1 MGLSLAPEAG
11 RDKKTVPCSCLEL
24 YNGSMEL
31 RSVLE
36 QIQRSALEA
45 VEPEQAVSRLL
56 NREDE
61 RLQVTDRTYSLTDRR
76 VFLVGAGKAAVPMA
90 RAVEEVLGEKLEM
103 GLVVVKYGHSGTL
116 QKTTV
121 LEGGHPEPDKGGYQ
135 SAQRLLTFLR
145 ENLHER
151 DLLIVVISGGGS
163 ALLPVPVSAITFE
176 EKQATTSLLLKSEA
190 TIQEINAIRK
200 HLSRIKGGRLLD
212 YTQGAEVMTLL
223 LSDVVGDDPAS
234 IASGLTSA
242 DPTTFQQCV
251 DILHRQGIAEKV
263 PTSVLHYLR
272 SGAAGS
278 LGAEETPKPGD
289 PRLEKVQNAI
299 VACNT
304 QALQAAAEQARVLGF
319 SPLIL
324 SSSMTGNTA
333 DVALLHVAVARE
345 VLGSG
350 HPIHPPCCIIS
361 GGETTVRLSGTGK
374 GGRNQEFVLWCARE
388 IANWSHTPVLFASLG
403 SDGTDGPTDAAGAVA
418 SPETARLA
426 RAKGLSIQDYLDR
439 NDSYHFFAQLGDL
452 IMTGPTLTNVM
463 DFHFVLID
471 R

>member
-1 MGLSLAPEAG
+1 MAWSLAFEAVT
-11 RDKKTVPCSCLEL
+11 DKKTVLCSCLEL
-24 YNGSMEL
+24 YNGPMDL
-31 RSVLE
+31 RSALE
-36 QIQRSALEA
+36 QIQSSALEA

-56 NREDE
+56 NREND
-61 RLQVTDRTYSLTDRR
+61 RLQVADRIYSLSDRR
-76 VFLVGAGKAAVPMA
+76 VFLVGAGKAGVPMA
-90 RAVEEVLGEKLEM
+90 RAVEGVLGEKLEM
-103 GLVVVKYGHSGTL
+103 GLVVVKYGHSGRL

-121 LEGGHPEPDKGGYQ
+121 LEGGHPEPDEGGYQ
-135 SAQRLLTFLR
+135 ATQHLLTFLR
-145 ENLHER
+145 QNLQES

-163 ALLPVPVSAITFE
+163 ALLPAPVSAITFE

-251 DILHRQGIAEKV
+251 EILHRQGIEEKV
-263 PTSVLHYLR
+263 PASVLEYLR
-272 SGAAGS
+272 SGE
-278 LGAEETPKPGD
+278 EETPKPGD
-289 PRLEKVQNAI
+289 PRLGMVQNAI
-299 VACNT
+299 VGCNT

-350 HPIHPPCCIIS
+350 HPIAPPCCIIS
-361 GGETTVRLSGTGK
+361 GGETTVRISGTGK
-374 GGRNQEFVLWCARE
+374 GGRNQEFALWCARE
-388 IANWSHTPVLFASLG
+388 IADWSHTDVLFASLG

-418 SPETARLA
+418 SPATAQLA
-426 RAKGLSIQDYLDR
+426 RAKGMSIQDHLDR

-463 DFHFVLID
+463 DLHFVLID